1 MQNNIEEDLKL
12 FNKLA
17 NDFLKEEKLK
27 PLSNYIK
34 PEDLYDKI
42 DLTLDD
48 KPAIDND
55 FKKTLHQLILSTP
68 KSSSNTVNAIVFFLA
83 TSGLLPSMSNKN

>member
-34 PEDLYDKI
+34 PKDLYDKI
-42 DLTLDD
+42 CLLY
-48 KPAIDND
+48 
-55 FKKTLHQLILSTP
+55 
-68 KSSSNTVNAIVFFLA
+68 
-83 TSGLLPSMSNKN
+83 TSDAADEP

>member
-1 MQNNIEEDLKL
+1 MQNNIQEDLKL

-42 DLTLDD
+42 DLAL
-48 KPAIDND
+48 ND
-55 FKKTLHQLILSTP
+55 
-68 KSSSNTVNAIVFFLA
+68 
-83 TSGLLPSMSNKN
+83 

>member
-34 PEDLYDKI
+34 PQELYNKI
-42 DLTLDD
+42 DLTLKDH
-48 KPAIDND
+48 PGSI
-55 FKKTLHQLILSTP
+55 P
-68 KSSSNTVNAIVFFLA
+68 KSII
-83 TSGLLPSMSNKN
+83 GLGRLSI